1 MMMFVVVEEEE
12 EEELEKSAKKK
23 PPPSAKFLAW
33 TILTLN
39 ICNNLGLKSV
49 MNQRKT
55 V

>member
-1 MMMFVVVEEEE
+1 MFVV

-23 PPPSAKFLAW
+23 PPPSAKFLAL

-39 ICNNLGLKSV
+39 IGNNLGLKSV